1 MPQRRGL
8 GRDGQEPVGAA
19 ASRGWARQPG
29 PCQRAVVANRYLPV
43 VGHTDGTLS
52 VLELRS
58 LKTVFRTEA
67 HSPGPVTAIAST
79 WNSIVS
85 SGRYLSPLP
94 RHAGRGLL
102 PSPEAPLWL
111 LPAQAET

>member
-1 MPQRRGL
+1 M
-8 GRDGQEPVGAA
+8 GAA
-19 ASRGWARQPG
+19 ASRGWARHPG
-29 PCQRAVVANRYLPV
+29 PCQWAVVTNRYLPV

-58 LKTVFRTEA
+58 SKTVFRTEA

-94 RHAGRGLL
+94 PYAGRGLL
-102 PSPEAPLWL
+102 PSQEAPPWL
-111 LPAQAET
+111 LPTQGET